1 MIPFSSILVNRLKS
15 NSGISNDPT
24 SPTKIESRLER
35 GFNLYSNMPERSCAM
50 SSVQACIAIDVS
62 KDISHVCVYISQ
74 DVMVQNQLNSFMIG
88 KGSKC

>member
-1 MIPFSSILVNRLKS
+1 
-15 NSGISNDPT
+15 
-24 SPTKIESRLER
+24 
-35 GFNLYSNMPERSCAM
+35 M